1 MATAAP
7 ALLTTD
13 LDAWSVATPI
23 GRLSVL
29 AEGDLVVASGFDLDE
44 SVLQRGLS
52 KRRSG
57 MAIKPRR
64 HLGAISDAARAYFD
78 GDIDALDAV
87 MVDQDGTL
95 FLLDAWDALR
105 GVPAGT
111 TVTYSELAAKAGR
124 PRAVRAA
131 ASACA
136 RNKVAP
142 FVPCHRVVASVGIGG
157 YGYGLDSKRWLLA
170 HEGVLL

>member
-1 MATAAP
+1 MTVGVAQ
-7 ALLTTD
+7 ALD
-13 LDAWSVATPI
+13 LWSMSTPI
-23 GRLSVL
+23 GRLSLLV
-29 AEGDLVVASGFDLDE
+29 EGEVVVASGFDLDE
-44 SVLQRGLS
+44 PVLRHGLS
-52 KRRSG
+52 RRRLELPVKTRRSVG
-57 MAIKPRR
+57 VV
-64 HLGAISDAARAYFD
+64 SDASRAYFD
-78 GDIDALDAV
+78 GDIDALDSV
-87 MVDQDGTL
+87 MVDQGGTV

-111 TVTYSELAAKAGR
+111 TLSYSELAAKAGR

-142 FVPCHRVVASVGIGG
+142 FVPCHRVVASHGIGG

-170 HEGVLL
+170 HEGVLVY